1 MKKNRLIYIILIF
14 IFIFSGCSGKR
25 VSQNAASTKDIGVS
39 EGNKSLQYFKET
51 HKENKVIKCGEG
63 DVDGDGRKDLVVIF
77 NVGKDKNNMVVVL
90 DKESQYKLSNTIPAP
105 ISNQKIEFKNI
116 DEKTPME
123 FIVSGSKG
131 SSFGYG
137 IYRLENMKIVDLF
150 GEGMKDCC

>member
-1 MKKNRLIYIILIF
+1 MKKYTLVCLILSL
-14 IFIFSGCSGKR
+14 IFIFSGCSSKK
-25 VSQNAASTKDIGVS
+25 VSQNTSASSDIGVS
-39 EGNKSLQYFKET
+39 ENNKLLQYFKET

-63 DVDGDGRKDLVVIF
+63 DVDGDGKKDLVVIF
-77 NVGKDKNNMVVVL
+77 SVGKDKNNMVVVL

-105 ISNQKIEFKNI
+105 ISNQKIEFKDI

-131 SSFGYG
+131 SSVGYG

-150 GEGMKDCC
+150 GEGMEECC